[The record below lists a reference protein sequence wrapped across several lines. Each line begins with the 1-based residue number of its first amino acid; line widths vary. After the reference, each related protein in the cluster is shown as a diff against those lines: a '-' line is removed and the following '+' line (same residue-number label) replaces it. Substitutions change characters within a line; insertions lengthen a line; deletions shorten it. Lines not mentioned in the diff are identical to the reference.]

1 MQVDPGAFFPS
12 MDMGVLLFAV
22 AALGRVIGV
31 AGPAL
36 LLLGQTDAMILGI
49 RRIPRT
55 EMALVVVYQC
65 SQLGE
70 NAVPRE
76 VFAGMVIVSIF
87 TSIAAPCFA
96 LAAG

>member
-49 RRIPRT
+49 SMIPRA
-55 EMALVVVYQC
+55 EMALVVVYHC

-70 NAVPRE
+70 NVVPRE
-76 VFAGMVIVSIF
+76 VFAGMVTVSVL
-87 TSIAAPCFA
+87 TSIAASCFA
-96 LAAG
+96 PAAG